1 MPFEGGLMCT
11 QRTMQIVL
19 TSCHYFTQRYQPL
32 AWTFFYLMNYSN
44 PVINLYSLLVDTIL
58 CDPFTTS
65 AFCMTQTFV
74 PVVRSLLL
82 VIITLSNFSS
92 SFHSVLILSR
102 VTV

>member
-1 MPFEGGLMCT
+1 MDFLLLDELFKSSD
-11 QRTMQIVL
+11 QSL
-19 TSCHYFTQRYQPL
+19 FTASLHNPL
-32 AWTFFYLMNYSN
+32 S
-44 PVINLYSLLVDTIL
+44 
-58 CDPFTTS
+58 DPFTTS

-92 SFHSVLILSR
+92 SFHSVLISSR